1 MNEEKNIQEL
11 FDFIQDK
18 AKGAIPLA
26 IFIRGSHA
34 YGTNIETSDT
44 DYTGVYIQSPED
56 IYGFNYKEQIN
67 DEKNDM
73 VFYEIKRFLEL
84 LSKSNPN
91 ILELL
96 NTPDDCIVY
105 KHPIYQTILDN
116 KDMFITKGCAKTF
129 GGYAHSQIKKAKG
142 TDKKQNWEMDRV
154 VRKEP
159 IDFAYLFENNNS
171 IPLRKVLE
179 DSGFDQKFCGLSKM
193 NHTRDSY
200 ALYYDF
206 QSHSM
211 YNEKMP
217 LYKREI
223 NKFIHRLVNFL
234 SFEGFKIIKGK
245 NVLGFNG
252 IGFEDSNTIRT
263 SSIPKNLSGRYFLG
277 YVSYN
282 EDAYSN
288 HCDDYYSYEKWL
300 KERNEAR
307 FVDVQNNGQKD
318 NRGMKIDGK
327 NLLHCVRLLRMA
339 KEISEGKGIII
350 RRSDAEYLKGIRKGL
365 FDLNEIVSESETI
378 IKTINENFK
387 TSNLPDSIDFDKV
400 NDILVSIRKGIYGN

>member
-1 MNEEKNIQEL
+1 MKKDIKWLRDNNLIIFE
-11 FDFIQDK
+11 
-18 AKGAIPLA
+18 AIT
-26 IFIRGSHA
+26 GSQA
-34 YGTNIETSDT
+34 YGTNISTSDE
-44 DYTGVYIQSPED
+44 DRRGVYVAPLED
-56 IYGFNYKEQIN
+56 VLSGNVVDQIN
-67 DEKNDM
+67 DEKNDV
-73 VFYEIKRFLEL
+73 VFYEVGKLLKL
-84 LSKSNPN
+84 LSVQNPSM
-91 ILELL
+91 LELL
-96 NTPDDCIVY
+96 NTPEDCIVY

-142 TDKKQNWEMDRV
+142 TDKKQNLEMDRV

-159 IDFAYLFENNNS
+159 IDFAYLFEGNNS
-171 IPLRKVLE
+171 VPLRKVLE
-179 DSGFDQKFCGLSKM
+179 DRGLDQKFCGLSKL
-193 NHTRDSY
+193 NHARDSY
-200 ALYYDF
+200 ALWYDF

-211 YNEKMP
+211 YNERMG
-217 LYKREI
+217 
-223 NKFIHRLVNFL
+223 KFRNGLNRFLHRLINFV
-234 SFEGFKIIKGK
+234 SFQGFKIIKGK

-307 FVDVQNNGQKD
+307 FTDVKGHNQ
-318 NRGMKIDGK
+318 KIDGK
-327 NLLHCVRLLRMA
+327 NMMHCARLLEMA

-350 RRSDAEYLKGIRKGL
+350 RRPNREYLLSIRKGEI
-365 FDLNEIVSESETI
+365 DLQTLIDNSESI
-378 IKTINENFK
+378 IKEINENFK
-387 TSNLPDSIDFDKV
+387 TSTLSDSIDMEKV
-400 NDILVSIRKGIYGN
+400 NDILVNIRKEIYG

>member
-34 YGTNIETSDT
+34 YGTNTETSDT
-44 DYTGVYIQSPED
+44 DFVGVYVQNEED

-67 DEKNDM
+67 DDKNDM

-84 LSKSNPN
+84 LSKQNPN
-91 ILELL
+91 TLELL
-96 NTPDDCIVY
+96 NTPEDCIVY

-129 GGYAHSQIKKAKG
+129 GGYAQSQIKKAKG

-159 IDFAYLFENNNS
+159 IDFAYIFRGTNS
-171 IPLRKVLE
+171 RPLRNFL
-179 DSGFDQKFCGLSKM
+179 DDNGLDQKFCGLSKM
-193 NHTRDSY
+193 NHSRDSY

-206 QSHSM
+206 ESHSM

-217 LYKREI
+217 LYIREI
-223 NKFIHRLVNFL
+223 NKFVYRLVNFL

-263 SSIPKNLSGRYFLG
+263 SSIPKNLSGGYFLG
-277 YVSYN
+277 YISYN
-282 EDAYSN
+282 EDSYSN
-288 HCDDYYSYEKWL
+288 HCNDYYSYEKWL

-318 NRGMKIDGK
+318 NRDMKIDGK

-339 KEISEGKGIII
+339 KEISEGKGIVI
-350 RRSDAEYLKGIRKGL
+350 RRPDAKYLLDIRKGQ
-365 FDLNEIVSESETI
+365 FDLNQIIEESETI

-387 TSNLPDSIDFDKV
+387 TSTLPEAVDLDKV
-400 NDILVSIRKGIYGN
+400 NDILINIRKEIYDK

>member
-1 MNEEKNIQEL
+1 MNDQKNIQEL

-44 DYTGVYIQSPED
+44 DYTGIYIQSPED
-56 IYGFNYKEQIN
+56 IYGFNYKEQVN

-96 NTPDDCIVY
+96 NTPEDCIVY
-105 KHPIYQTILDN
+105 KHPIYQSILDN

-159 IDFAYLFENNNS
+159 IDFAYLFDGNNS
-171 IPLRKVLE
+171 VPLRKVLE
-179 DSGFDQKFCGLSKM
+179 DGGLDQKFCGLSKL
-193 NHTRDSY
+193 NHARDSY
-200 ALYYDF
+200 ALWYDF

-217 LYKREI
+217 AYLRSI
-223 NKFIHRLVNFL
+223 NKFIHRLVNFV
-234 SFEGFKIIKGK
+234 SFQGFKIIKGK

-307 FVDVQNNGQKD
+307 FTDVKGHNQ
-318 NRGMKIDGK
+318 KIDGK
-327 NLLHCVRLLRMA
+327 NMMHCARLLEMA

-350 RRSDAEYLKGIRKGL
+350 RRPNREYLLSIRKGEI
-365 FDLNEIVSESETI
+365 DLQTLIDNSESI
-378 IKTINENFK
+378 IKEINENFK
-387 TSNLPDSIDFDKV
+387 TSTLPDSIDMEKV
-400 NDILVSIRKGIYGN
+400 NDILVNIRKEIYG

>member
-1 MNEEKNIQEL
+1 MNDQKNIQEL

-34 YGTNIETSDT
+34 YNTATETSDF
-44 DYTGVYIQSPED
+44 DYCGVFCQNPED
-56 IYGFNYKEQIN
+56 IFGFNYKEQIN
-67 DEKNDM
+67 DDKNDM

-91 ILELL
+91 ILELMA
-96 NTPDDCIVY
+96 TPEDCILY
-105 KHPIYQTILDN
+105 KHPIYQTIIDN

-159 IDFAYLFENNNS
+159 IDFAYLFDGNNS
-171 IPLRKVLE
+171 VPLRKILE
-179 DSGFDQKFCGLSKM
+179 NKGLDQKFCGLSKL
-193 NHTRDSY
+193 NHARDSY
-200 ALYYDF
+200 ALWYDF

-217 LYKREI
+217 AYLRSI
-223 NKFIHRLVNFL
+223 NKFVHRLVNFV
-234 SFEGFKIIKGK
+234 SFQGFKIIKGK

-300 KERNEAR
+300 KNRNEAR
-307 FVDVQNNGQKD
+307 FTDVKGHNQ
-318 NRGMKIDGK
+318 KIDGK
-327 NLLHCVRLLRMA
+327 NLLHLVRLLEMA
-339 KEISEGKGIII
+339 QEIADGKGIII
-350 RRSDAEYLKGIRKGL
+350 RRPNRDYLLSIRKGEV
-365 FDLNEIVSESETI
+365 DLQSIIDKSDEI
-378 IKTINENFK
+378 IKNINDNFK
-387 TSNLPDSIDFDKV
+387 TSTLPDSIDMEKV
-400 NDILVSIRKGIYGN
+400 NDILVNIRKEIYG